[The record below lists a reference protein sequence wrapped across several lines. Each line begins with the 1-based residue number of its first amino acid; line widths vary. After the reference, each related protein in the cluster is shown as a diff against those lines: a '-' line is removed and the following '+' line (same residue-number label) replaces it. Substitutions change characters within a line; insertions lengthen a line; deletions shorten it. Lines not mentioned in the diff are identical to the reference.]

1 MCQKPIAVKATPQ
14 AKRLQSAPGSSS
26 VPAGRLLDSR
36 IARPPP
42 SWQGWRR
49 SKALVGGDVH
59 MPVEDGKGQSM
70 LAPSVLKRI
79 GTGAHVDTMRVG
91 RLSERLLLGRHHVEH
106 LVSSN
111 EGRDCLPGAPSIAAT
126 GQPLA
131 HDSRAL
137 PPTGFKEGARAGAR
151 GGDQKSLV
159 GPAHDIVTVLLDPVL
174 GSVPLPPCWQR

>member
-1 MCQKPIAVKATPQ
+1 
-14 AKRLQSAPGSSS
+14 
-26 VPAGRLLDSR
+26 
-36 IARPPP
+36 
-42 SWQGWRR
+42 
-49 SKALVGGDVH
+49 
-59 MPVEDGKGQSM
+59 
-70 LAPSVLKRI
+70 
-79 GTGAHVDTMRVG
+79 MRVG
-91 RLSERLLLGRHHVEH
+91 RLSDQLPLERHNVEH

-131 HDSRAL
+131 HDNRAL